1 MAIITPEILLDAYR
15 AGIFPMAE
23 GSASDEIFFVDPE
36 QRGVMPIRTFHTP
49 RKVKKIIKKQI
60 FDVTYDTTFKAV
72 LDGCAATGKK
82 NRLDTWINLEIKQ
95 LYLALFKQGACHSV
109 EVWLERDLVGGL
121 YGVSL
126 GGVFFGES
134 MFSTISGA
142 SKVALVYLVAKLQM
156 GGFTLLDIQFN
167 TEHLTQFGA
176 LEITR
181 EEYRRRLEAALKTRG
196 EFSSYSEDFDWISR
210 FLQSNTHT
218 S

>member
-1 MAIITPEILLDAYR
+1 MTTITPEILLDAYR

-49 RKVKKIIKKQI
+49 RKVRKIIKQQV
-60 FDVTYDTTFKAV
+60 FDVTYDTTFEAV
-72 LDGCAATGKK
+72 LEGCAATGKR
-82 NRLDTWINLEIKQ
+82 NRMDTWINSEIKQ
-95 LYLALFKQGACHSV
+95 LYLGLYKRGNCHSV
-109 EVWLERDLVGGL
+109 EVWLKGDLVGGL
-121 YGVSL
+121 YGVAI

-142 SKVALVYLVAKLQM
+142 SKVALVYLVAKLRM
-156 GGFTLLDIQFN
+156 GGFVLLDIQFN
-167 TEHLTQFGA
+167 TDHLTQFGA

-181 EEYRRRLEAALKTRG
+181 GEYRRQLKAALKIRG
-196 EFSSYSEDFDWISR
+196 EFSNYSEDLDWISR

>member
-1 MAIITPEILLDAYR
+1 LAIITPEILLDAYR

-49 RKVKKIIKKQI
+49 RKVKKIIKRQV
-60 FDVTYDTTFKAV
+60 FNVSYDTNFKAV

-82 NRLDTWINLEIKQ
+82 NRMDTWINSEIKQ
-95 LYLALFKQGACHSV
+95 LYLGLFKRGACHSV
-109 EVWLERDLVGGL
+109 EVWLGGNLVGGL
-121 YGVSL
+121 YGVSI

-134 MFSTISGA
+134 MFSTIASA
-142 SKVALVYLVAKLQM
+142 SKVALVYLVAKLEM
-156 GGFTLLDIQFN
+156 GGFILLDIQFN

-176 LEITR
+176 IEITR
-181 EEYRRRLEAALKTRG
+181 EEYRRRLKTALKIRG
-196 EFSSYSEDFDWISR
+196 EFSSYSEDFGWISR